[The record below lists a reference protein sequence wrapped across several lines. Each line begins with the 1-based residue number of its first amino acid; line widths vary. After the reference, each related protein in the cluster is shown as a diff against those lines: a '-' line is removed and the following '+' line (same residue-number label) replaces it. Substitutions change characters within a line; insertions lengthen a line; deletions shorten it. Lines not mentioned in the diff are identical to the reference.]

1 MFLFILVVELLR
13 FTQKVVARTVYL
25 SVHRVFG
32 GTMAAWVQDSTI
44 VKRLRNI
51 GDSQLTSTKA
61 SASVPCIAKPTL
73 DLQDTRALLCNG
85 VERELSY
92 SRKPFV
98 PSWTRLSIGLLA
110 AFFVTASSW
119 CQSPLPSS
127 ETKMLLASNRP
138 AATGN
143 APAAPAPVTTTP
155 VMRGPVA
162 VAPASGIAPQ
172 SASMFDALASHIK
185 PVTTTVEVYG
195 TARELDTSRPEP
207 FQTGGQEVMT
217 TAGDFGDIS
226 RFLQMFPGV
235 VATSD
240 LSNEVVVRGGHPMEN
255 LFLVDGI
262 EVPNI
267 NHMATLGTT
276 GGFGPMID
284 SGVIQGLKMYT
295 GGYDARYPERLSS
308 VTEIQ
313 TLDQANSAEHA
324 EADLGIQGFGGLG
337 EKRLRM
343 GDLLVSAHY
352 GLLDVMNSVGISGLP
367 SYTNEMARLRHSDD
381 SGNRLTILHVAGW
394 DSLVA
399 DPCATDPEETTSIAS
414 QYSGWR
420 ETTGAEF
427 QHIHSVNSFVVASVS
442 DSEQIEHIHQQDQII
457 GPASVNFS
465 KMGCPIPASVF
476 QPTPVY
482 MEDSNNAF
490 STGSLRYEWSG
501 SRISLS
507 AGSAAWLQR
516 PHYDIDQPIGAF
528 SPYSVAPIRTDS
540 TSFASNFSTGETG
553 TFAQL
558 TMHPN
563 KALELSAGGRLQ
575 TFAFGSHTTLTPR
588 ASVRYSLGESVSL
601 HAAYA
606 SYAQLPPYV
615 YMMSYQQNRSML
627 PMRSTHEIVGMD
639 LGFVR
644 SSAIRI
650 EAYNKQYSDTPAST
664 EYPSVTLHD
673 MVDMLGQQFVWLP
686 MNSGGNGTSSGIE
699 LSDLTRIHSR
709 LTVRGSLAYSRAK
722 FAGLD
727 HVMRPSN
734 FDFPWILNIAA
745 LEHLGHG
752 YEVSTRY
759 GYASGRPYTPYDD
772 ADSTAQDRPI
782 YDVSSMNIPRAP
794 YFARLDA
801 QLNKDAVVHG
811 LHLEIYAGV
820 NNILDRSNFLSY
832 VWLPRYKK
840 DCKTALNPVDEIN
853 QMPIFPN
860 FGLRYIFR

>member
-1 MFLFILVVELLR
+1 
-13 FTQKVVARTVYL
+13 
-25 SVHRVFG
+25 
-32 GTMAAWVQDSTI
+32 MAVWVQN
-44 VKRLRNI
+44 LAF
-51 GDSQLTSTKA
+51 L
-61 SASVPCIAKPTL
+61 
-73 DLQDTRALLCNG
+73 
-85 VERELSY
+85 
-92 SRKPFV
+92 KPFI
-98 PSWTRLSIGLLA
+98 RYMSIGLLA
-110 AFFVTASSW
+110 GLFATTSSW
-119 CQSPLPSS
+119 CQNPHPVPG
-127 ETKMLLASNRP
+127 TKTLLARNFP
-138 AATGN
+138 AATRKPIPTAAVLVPVVLN
-143 APAAPAPVTTTP
+143 A
-155 VMRGPVA
+155 
-162 VAPASGIAPQ
+162 ASGTAPQ
-172 SASMFDALASHIK
+172 SGSLFDALANHIK
-185 PVTTTVEVYG
+185 PVTTTVEVYE
-195 TARELDTSRPEP
+195 TERELDTSRPEP
-207 FQTGGQEVMT
+207 FQAGGQEVIS

-226 RFLQMFPGV
+226 RFLQTFPGV

-284 SGVIQGLKMYT
+284 AGVVQGLKMYT

-313 TLDQANSAEHA
+313 TLDAANSTEHA

-337 EKRLRM
+337 EKRLRI

-367 SYTNEMARLRHSDD
+367 SYTNELARLRHTDA

-394 DSLVA
+394 DSLEA
-399 DPCATDPEETTSIAS
+399 DPCATDPAETTTIAS

-420 ETTGAEF
+420 ETTGIEI
-427 QHIHSVNSFVVASVS
+427 QHVHSVNSFVVATVS

-457 GPASVNFS
+457 GPTSANFS
-465 KMGCPIPASVF
+465 IMGCPIPASVF

-490 STGSLRYEWSG
+490 STASLRYEWSA
-501 SRISLS
+501 SKVALS
-507 AGSAAWLQR
+507 AGSAVWLQR
-516 PHYDIDQPIGAF
+516 PHYQIDQPIGAF
-528 SPYSVAPIRTDS
+528 SPYSAAPVRTDS
-540 TSFASNFSTGETG
+540 TSFASDFSTGETG

-558 TMHPN
+558 TMHPL

-588 ASVRYSLGESVSL
+588 LSARYSLGESVGL

-606 SYAQLPPYV
+606 GYAQMPPYV
-615 YMMSYQQNRSML
+615 YMMSYPQNRSMS

-639 LGFVR
+639 LGFIP

-686 MNSGGNGTSSGIE
+686 MNSGGNGSSSGIE
-699 LSDLTRIHSR
+699 VSDLTRIHSG
-709 LTVRGSLAYSRAK
+709 LTVRASLAYSRAK

-734 FDFPWILNIAA
+734 FDFPWILNVAA
-745 LEHLGHG
+745 LERLGHG
-752 YEVSTRY
+752 YEISGRY
-759 GYASGRPYTPYDD
+759 GFASGRPYTPYDL

-782 YDVSSMNIPRAP
+782 YDVSQMNTPRAP

-801 QLNKDAVVHG
+801 QLNKDLVVHG

-820 NNILDRSNFLSY
+820 NNILDRKNFLSY
-832 VWLPRYKK
+832 VWLPRYQKA
-840 DCKTALNPVDEIN
+840 CETALNPVDEID